1 MLKHQGFFM
10 LTIEHIQRNSL
21 NDIQFNQLYDIII
34 DAYARTEKEV
44 WGENY
49 IRISK
54 ADFQHHIDA
63 EEIIIARIEEEIV
76 GGIRVFQLGEGIWS
90 FSLLGAA
97 RTASGKGVG
106 RSLIQAAE
114 GVAKAHGAE
123 IMRIEVLRADNISVE
138 SKVILHNWYE
148 RLGYAFVKSVDVF
161 EVYDDAEKWAK
172 LVNPSIFDC
181 YQKTI

>member
-1 MLKHQGFFM
+1 
-10 LTIEHIQRNSL
+10 
-21 NDIQFNQLYDIII
+21 
-34 DAYARTEKEV
+34 V

-49 IRISK
+49 VRVSIT
-54 ADFQHHIDA
+54 DFLKYIDA
-63 EEIIIARIEEEIV
+63 QEVIVARLDDVIV
-76 GGIRVFQLGEGIWS
+76 GGIRVFKLEEGVWS

-97 RTASGKGVG
+97 LSASGKGVG

-114 GVAKAHGAE
+114 GLAISKGAQS
-123 IMRIEVLRADNISVE
+123 MRIEVLRADNISVE

-161 EVYDDAEKWAK
+161 EVYDDAEKWSK

-181 YQKTI
+181 YQKSF